1 MAVIV
6 RLHRA
11 GSNKQPF
18 YRIVAADP
26 RGATAGKTLEILG
39 WYDPR
44 KKHNDL
50 KIDLARVEYWKG
62 VGARLSDTVRTL
74 IKSHKPAATAADVA
88 PGVS

>member
-18 YRIVAADP
+18 YRIVAADT

-44 KKHNDL
+44 KKHDDL
-50 KIDLARVEYWKG
+50 KIDLVRVEYWKG

-74 IKSHKPAATAADVA
+74 LKSHKATATAAAAA

>member
-18 YRIVAADP
+18 YRIVAADS

-39 WYDPR
+39 WYDPK

-50 KIDLARVEYWKG
+50 TVDLARVEYWKG
-62 VGARLSDTVRTL
+62 VGASLSDTVRTL
-74 IKSHKPAATAADVA
+74 LKRHKPAAPATA
-88 PGVS
+88 